1 MTHEFPR
8 PTPFTHRLTLVLA
21 LLSLS
26 VAAQAQSATAPAQSK
41 AALEGSTSATSAP
54 PEKAPA
60 REAVITPSIDPPR
73 ATPDEQPRQAAAAT
87 KGLGAVTEA
96 EPTPKES
103 NSGAVTPSAT
113 PATSD
118 PPVNPAAVQEVAPT
132 ECRQTI
138 KADVVAL
145 DQPFMWNRLGAAQ
158 PQGMVFALKRDV
170 VPTSV
175 GLDDNGNDKVDDVNK
190 AACLG
195 KPGDLSCLD
204 AGKVRLRSG
213 KRARPVVLRL
223 NAKDCLEIT
232 FKNLLSPTITTVKT
246 RNAGVHLQGLQLV
259 SATGSLGG
267 PGINSDASFVG
278 VNPNAPAANSGTIG
292 SYAAP
297 GKTLVYKYYAADEGT
312 FLISSGAGD
321 ENGQLQAGLF
331 GAVNVQPE
339 GAEYYRSQVTRD
351 DLQLATFT
359 DDNLPNNERV
369 QMFIEE
375 RLGPQRQRLSV
386 TVDNRARQLFTLT
399 TVNKIKQTVQTATV
413 IKVPLTVTMRI
424 WKDGSLQT
432 WTYGPK
438 NYLYVWEPTDA
449 NSTTADLVGH
459 PVIDYNALYP
469 ASYPVANRRCTPILK
484 MADTVHPCDVDYIR
498 PEEKPLGEKIDFV
511 LYHSDLTAII
521 TGPNADRFP
530 YTNISPTFRNN
541 PASPDRRQPYREFTI
556 HYHNPSTPVQAFTQ
570 WTSPD
575 GQLKTAYN
583 AVRDLFAINY
593 GTGGIGAE
601 ILANRLGVGPSG
613 GLDAVELKFEEFFLS
628 AWAVG
633 DPAMVVDIPA
643 NYTPPT
649 PPCNPNT
656 LPPYGKCVPQITT
669 NPPPGPKAT
678 KALYPDD
685 PSNVYHSYMGDHTKF
700 RILHAGTGAN
710 HVHHLHAHQ
719 WLHSPNNDNSSY
731 LDSQMI
737 NPGSAYTLEIV
748 YNGSGNR
755 NKTVGD
761 SIFHCHFYPHFAQ
774 GMWSLWRVHDV
785 FEAGTKLNF
794 AGQPVTFLDRDE
806 NGEPFWN
813 RALPDAEIVR
823 GTPIPAL
830 VPLPTIGMAPIPAKV
845 RLTVPNDPDR
855 SMWIPDD
862 VWAKLKTLWGTG
874 PAHIPDQSLAGRRV
888 VVRTSSTSGPPPF
901 YTRNPGFPFFIP
913 GIAGHRPPHPP
924 MDFGWVES
932 EPGKS
937 AANPNGGGKIY
948 LDGGLPRHLVLDGKI
963 FREFHT
969 RWDFTKDF
977 VLYGKDKE
985 RDKKNHYG
993 LIDGALIAF
1002 QLPEN
1007 GTAIEEAAMRAHA
1020 RRTHTTVLP
1029 DGDPGNFILNG
1040 LPPAP
1045 GAPYAD
1051 PSVDDNGNSTIN
1063 TRRYKAAAIQVDTV
1077 FNKTGWH
1084 YPQQRMLTLMNDAAD
1099 VYRGVKPPEPFFFRS
1114 NTGETIEFWHT
1125 NLVPNY
1131 YEMDDFQVRTP
1142 TDIIGQHIHLVKF
1155 DVTSSDGA
1163 ANGWNYE
1170 DGTFSSEEVRE
1181 RIFAINQQ
1189 KGLFQFNPQT
1199 QFIGSQQATLGIKTF
1214 AESYAAYVPPGFT
1227 PPPEWDGAQTTIQ
1240 RFDTDPL
1247 LNNEGVD
1254 RTLRTV
1260 FTHDHYGPSTHQ
1272 QAGLYGG
1279 MLIEPEG
1286 SKWFDATTGDP
1297 LYSTIWKCKDGST
1310 PVAGKCK
1317 DGTAPLRR
1325 DDGGPTSWQ
1334 AVIQTANE
1342 AESYRE
1348 FALEFQDM
1356 QLAYTAA
1363 SISEPTT
1370 PKAANGSDLTLFT
1383 IGANVAQIIS
1393 DLGACA
1399 GTAPTPGSCPAAP
1412 TACPIKPSVASAF
1425 SQSGVTLSSNA
1436 YVIATSTGTSPSWA
1450 VIDPHPQTSPPQTTP
1465 LCDLYGVTTTGSGT
1479 AQKLPVTNPTTHPG
1493 WSDLAN
1499 AIGPPGG
1506 GGNPT
1511 VISVN
1516 SNGTYSLN
1524 YRSEPLPLR
1533 VGTPLSGSPQASDLG
1548 FVFNSMARGDASLN
1562 TQPGAFNPVQPT
1574 AGCPTPDPN
1583 NPQCFQLINP
1593 SCTGPDCFRFPL
1605 FQLNSKCPPGVGSSA
1620 SSAATSGC
1628 SQGTDPYTP
1637 LLRAYAGDRVQIRTL
1652 VGAHL
1657 VGHPLRI
1664 HGFRW
1669 HPEPSIP
1676 NSGFVSAQAMGLS
1689 EHFEM
1694 IFTVPTLPPPAAE
1707 QNTFADYL
1715 YEPSGGADGLVNGL
1729 WGIFRAYTQPVT
1741 NLMKLPT
1748 NPVPNPRA
1756 VANVS
1761 CPVGA
1766 NPRTFNVAAV
1776 SAAKALPN
1784 GQLVYNSRGQAVTTG
1799 STSSFNT
1806 TLLADPQ
1813 ALLYVRSEDL
1823 YPDGTLIEGV
1833 PVGGTLKA
1841 GVPIE
1846 PLILRANAGDCITV
1860 VLKNCL
1866 GSSPNEPCTST
1877 TPQTLVNY
1885 TANLFTNSPFGN
1897 AGLATVNPALTASS
1911 SVGLSPQ
1918 LFTHNITTSGGTNI
1932 GFNPTQTAAPGSS
1945 VTYQWYAGI
1954 ISADG
1959 TPTPVEFGAINLL
1972 PADPLMQDITGLV
1985 GAIIVEPEGATAI
1998 EDAATR
2004 ASAMVMK
2011 RDGTSFREMVLV
2023 FQNNIE
2029 TAQTPLQAAFN
2040 YRTEP
2045 FNYRFPSYR
2054 ANTTDTTAKFSDS
2067 LITGIN
2073 PTTFPDPQTPVF
2085 SAAAGSPTRIRLL
2098 FGGGYNQL
2106 EVFDLHGHSWQEQPF
2121 VNDSTELGHN
2131 RLSQAYG
2138 GYLMWPF
2145 QASNLLLPQAG
2156 GRRGTTGDYLY
2167 SSFNDAGN
2175 NGTWGIF
2182 RVSDEVLLV
2191 QRAFVDGQNN
2201 VTVEGADVVRQG
2213 VITKPTV
2220 NVYAINSDGTL
2231 TLIGTAGTVNAD
2243 GTWSFTANPAKV
2255 NVPPGT
2261 NIIAISSNSP
2271 AACVPSGTPPGMLNP
2286 FNRCITGKAQMQST
2300 GTAAGQAFTQG
2311 RPGGNVEAGGG
2322 SQER

>member
-1 MTHEFPR
+1 MSHKFPR
-8 PTPFTHRLTLVLA
+8 PTPFTCHLTLVLA
-21 LLSLS
+21 LISLS
-26 VAAQAQSATAPAQSK
+26 MAAQAQSATRLAQSE
-41 AALEGSTSATSAP
+41 ASLGASTSPTPAAP
-54 PEKAPA
+54 EEAPA
-60 REAVITPSIDPPR
+60 REAVTTSSTDPSRTVSEAPARQAVAAPEESSSGAPTPS
-73 ATPDEQPRQAAAAT
+73 E
-87 KGLGAVTEA
+87 
-96 EPTPKES
+96 
-103 NSGAVTPSAT
+103 T
-113 PATSD
+113 PAASD
-118 PPVNPAAVQEVAPT
+118 PPADPTVPQDVAPT
-132 ECRQTI
+132 DCRQTI

-175 GLDDNGNDKVDDVNK
+175 GLDENGNDKVEDVNK
-190 AACLG
+190 AGCLAR
-195 KPGDLSCLD
+195 PGDLSCLD

-213 KRARPVVLRL
+213 KRARPMVLRL
-223 NAKDCLEIT
+223 NAHDCLEIT
-232 FKNLLSPTITTVKT
+232 FKNLLAPAPTATSTVKT
-246 RNAGVHLQGLQLV
+246 RNAGLHLQGLQLV
-259 SATGSLGG
+259 SSTGPLGG

-278 VNPNAPAANSGTIG
+278 VNPNAPAGSPGAIG

-297 GKTLVYKYYAADEGT
+297 DKTLVYKYYAVDEGA
-312 FLISSGAGD
+312 FLASSGAGD

-331 GAVNVQPE
+331 GAVNVEPE

-359 DDNLPNNERV
+359 DDNLPNNDRV
-369 QMFIEE
+369 HMFLEPKLIDPRPGAARQQEKGAVGEAEE
-375 RLGPQRQRLSV
+375 RKV
-386 TVDNRARQLFTLT
+386 YDLFTLT
-399 TVNKIKQTVQTATV
+399 TVHKLKQTVQTATV
-413 IKVPLTVTMRI
+413 IKVPINVTMQI
-424 WKDGSLQT
+424 WKDGRLQP
-432 WTYGPK
+432 WSNGIK
-438 NYLYVWEPTDA
+438 NYLYVWEPTNA
-449 NSTTADLVGH
+449 TSGSADLVGH

-469 ASYPVANRRCTPILK
+469 ANYPIDSRRCKPILR
-484 MADTVHPCDVDYIR
+484 MVDTIHPCDVDYIR
-498 PEEKPLGEKIDFV
+498 PEDKPLGEKKDFI
-511 LYHSDLTAII
+511 LYHTDLTAII

-530 YTNISPTFRNN
+530 YTNVSPTFRNN

-556 HYHNPSTPVQAFTQ
+556 HYHNPSVPVQAFTQ
-570 WTSPD
+570 WASTSPD
-575 GQLKTAYN
+575 AQLRTAYG

-601 ILANRLGVGPSG
+601 IVSNRLGVGPAG

-643 NYTPPT
+643 NYSPPAPPA

-656 LPPYGKCVPQITT
+656 LPPNGKCVPQITT
-669 NPPPGPKAT
+669 NPPPGLKAT

-700 RILHAGTGAN
+700 RILHAGVGAN

-719 WLHSPNNDNSSY
+719 WLHSPNNDNASY

-774 GMWSLWRVHDV
+774 GMWSLWRVHDA

-794 AGQPVTFLDRDE
+794 AGQPMTVRECLDA
-806 NGEPFWN
+806 NGAPVPCATPGAEPVWS

-830 VPLPTIGMAPIPAKV
+830 VPLPTLGMAPIPAKV
-845 RLTVPNDPDR
+845 RLTVTNDPDPNMR
-855 SMWIPDD
+855 IPDE
-862 VWAKLKTLWGTG
+862 VWTKLKTLWGAG
-874 PAHIPDQSLAGRRV
+874 LAHIPDQWLAGRRV
-888 VVRTSSTSGPPPF
+888 VVKTSSTSASPF
-901 YTRNPGFPFFIP
+901 FTRNPGFPFFIP

-932 EPGKS
+932 EPGKP
-937 AANPNGGGKIY
+937 APNPDGGGKIY
-948 LDGGLPRHLVLDGKI
+948 LDGGLPRHIVLDGRI

-985 RDKKNHYG
+985 RTKENNYG

-1007 GTAIEEAAMRAHA
+1007 GTAIEQRAMRTHA
-1020 RRTHTTVLP
+1020 QRTHTTVLP

-1040 LPPAP
+1040 MPPAP

-1051 PSVDDNGNSTIN
+1051 PSVDDFGNSTIN
-1063 TRRYKAAAIQVDTV
+1063 TRRYKAAALQVDTV
-1077 FNKTGWH
+1077 FNKKGWH
-1084 YPQQRMLTLMNDAAD
+1084 YPQQRMLTLINDAAD

-1155 DVTSSDGA
+1155 DVTASDGA

-1189 KGLFQFNPQT
+1189 SGLFQFNPQT
-1199 QFIGSQQATLGIKTF
+1199 QFIGSQQKRLTTKTF
-1214 AESYAAYVPPGFT
+1214 SESYPANVPTGFT

-1286 SKWFDATTGDP
+1286 SKWFDATTGKQLYDTVSKRSDGKP
-1297 LYSTIWKCKDGST
+1297 L
-1310 PVAGKCK
+1310 
-1317 DGTAPLRR
+1317 R
-1325 DDGGPTSWQ
+1325 DDGGPTTWQ

-1342 AESYRE
+1342 SESYRE

-1356 QLAYTAA
+1356 QLAYTPTSTSTPAVPTAQLFSVTGA
-1363 SISEPTT
+1363 S
-1370 PKAANGSDLTLFT
+1370 
-1383 IGANVAQIIS
+1383 VAQLVTE
-1393 DLGACA
+1393 LGACT
-1399 GTAPTPGSCPAAP
+1399 GTAPAPGSCAAAP
-1412 TACPIKPSVASAF
+1412 TTCTIKPITNCTTNPNVACAF
-1425 SQSGVTLSSNA
+1425 LQSGVTLSSNA
-1436 YVIATSTGTSPSWA
+1436 YAIATSTGASPTWA
-1450 VIDPHPQTSPPQTTP
+1450 VIDPLPQTSPPQATP
-1465 LCDLYGVTTTGSGT
+1465 MCDQYGITSSGSG
-1479 AQKLPVTNPTTHPG
+1479 AGQQLAVTNPTMHPG
-1493 WSDLAN
+1493 WSDPGN
-1499 AIGPPGG
+1499 AIGPPTAR
-1506 GGNPT
+1506 NVTVPSPT
-1511 VISVN
+1511 VISVA

-1533 VGTPLSGSPQASDLG
+1533 VATTVSNASQATDLG
-1548 FVFNSMARGDASLN
+1548 FVFNSMPRGDASLN
-1562 TQPGAFNPVQPT
+1562 TQPGVFNPVQPST
-1574 AGCPTPDPN
+1574 DCTTPDPK
-1583 NPQCFQLINP
+1583 NPKCFQPINP
-1593 SCTGPDCFRFPL
+1593 TCTGPDCFNFPL
-1605 FQLNSKCPPGVGSSA
+1605 LQLNPTCPPGTGSSA
-1620 SSAATSGC
+1620 SSAAASGC

-1657 VGHPLRI
+1657 VGHPLRL
-1664 HGFRW
+1664 HGLRW
-1669 HPEPSIP
+1669 RPEPSIP
-1676 NSGFVSAQAMGLS
+1676 DSGFVGAQGMGLS

-1694 IFTVPTLPPPAAE
+1694 IFDVPRLPPPTGM

-1715 YEPSGGADGLVNGL
+1715 YEPSGGADGLSNGL
-1729 WGIFRAYTQPVT
+1729 WGIFRAYTQKIE
-1741 NLMKLPT
+1741 NLKELPT
-1748 NPVPNPRA
+1748 NLLPNTSA

-1761 CPVGA
+1761 CPA
-1766 NPRTFNVAAV
+1766 SARPRTFNVSAV
-1776 SAAKALPN
+1776 SAATALPG
-1784 GQLVYNSRGQAVTTG
+1784 GQLVYNSRGQAFTAGAGG
-1799 STSSFNT
+1799 SKGFDPTFP
-1806 TLLADPQ
+1806 LADPK

-1823 YPDGTLIEGV
+1823 NSD
-1833 PVGGTLKA
+1833 GTLKA

-1846 PLILRANAGDCITV
+1846 PLILRANAGECIKV
-1860 VLKNCL
+1860 VLTNCL
-1866 GSSPNEPCTST
+1866 GSSPTPCTST
-1877 TPQTLVNY
+1877 TPQTLVSY
-1885 TANLFTNSPFGN
+1885 PAGTFLNSPFGKRGT
-1897 AGLATVNPALTASS
+1897 GLASVNPTLTASS
-1911 SVGLSPQ
+1911 SVGLTPQ
-1918 LFTHNITTSGGTNI
+1918 LLTHNITASGGTNI

-1945 VTYQWYAGI
+1945 VTYQWYAGA
-1954 ISADG
+1954 ISAAG
-1959 TPTPVEFGAINLL
+1959 TPTPVEFGSINLL
-1972 PADPLMQDITGLV
+1972 PADPLMQDITGMV
-1985 GAIIVEPEGATAI
+1985 GAIIVEPEGATVV

-2004 ASAMVMK
+2004 ASAMVMNP
-2011 RDGTSFREMVLV
+2011 DGTSFREMVLV
-2023 FQNNIE
+2023 FQNNIQ
-2029 TAQTPLQAAFN
+2029 AQTIPLLGGFN
-2040 YRTEP
+2040 YRAEL
-2045 FNYRFPSYR
+2045 FGYRYPVSGQPTSNNIGQGAP
-2054 ANTTDTTAKFSDS
+2054 ANGDFTAKMSNT
-2067 LITGIN
+2067 LISGLS
-2073 PTTFPDPQTPVF
+2073 PTTFSDPQTPVF

-2098 FGGGYNQL
+2098 FGGGYFQL

-2121 VNDSTELGHN
+2121 IHDSTGIGHN
-2131 RLSQAYG
+2131 RLSQSYG

-2145 QASNLLLPQAG
+2145 QASNILLPSAG

-2167 SSFNDAGN
+2167 STFNTVNN

-2182 RVSDEVLLV
+2182 RVSDEVLLIQKAV
-2191 QRAFVDGQNN
+2191 VDGGNN
-2201 VTVEGADVVRQG
+2201 VTVAGADLMKRG
-2213 VITKPTV
+2213 ATTARPTV
-2220 NVYAINSDGTL
+2220 TVYSVSST
-2231 TLIGTAGTVNAD
+2231 GTATPLGAAVPVNAD
-2243 GTWSFTANPAKV
+2243 GTWSFTV
-2255 NVPPGT
+2255 NSTAVTPGT
-2261 NIIAISSNSP
+2261 SIIAFSSNSP
-2271 AACVPSGTPPGMLNP
+2271 AACTPAGMQNP
-2286 FNRCITGKAQMQST
+2286 FNRCITGRAQVQSA
-2300 GTAAGQAFTQG
+2300 GTA
-2311 RPGGNVEAGGG
+2311 AGGG